1 MNENEDRKASM
12 TVREQIEWLLD
23 RIDDDKQLRTIL
35 AVVATIYS
43 GGRW

>member
-1 MNENEDRKASM
+1 MNENEDRKDTM